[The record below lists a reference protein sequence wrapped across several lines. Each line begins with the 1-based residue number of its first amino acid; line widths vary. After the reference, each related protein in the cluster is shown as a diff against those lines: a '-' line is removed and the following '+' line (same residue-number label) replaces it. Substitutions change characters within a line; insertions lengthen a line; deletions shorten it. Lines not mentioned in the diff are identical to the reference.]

1 MAFLKD
7 FVLWPCEFCVLILG
21 CVAGFR
27 WPRIGVPEALGGSY
41 VGRITC
47 TSVDFFDVVRCRIL
61 FLPPLC

>member
-7 FVLWPCEFCVLILG
+7 FAVWPCEFCVLILG

-41 VGRITC
+41 VG
-47 TSVDFFDVVRCRIL
+47 VVW
-61 FLPPLC
+61 FLASGPVSSPLWFYNENFGL